1 LDIQNIICIFTYKEI
16 KIKVMDIEVLADK
29 YEEMENLKNQI
40 NNEEMDINNLFDE
53 LVFLS
58 QKRDELW
65 EYHPL
70 NPEGKNLIK
79 TVKELSERIDQIND
93 QLISQVKEK

>member
-1 LDIQNIICIFTYKEI
+1 
-16 KIKVMDIEVLADK
+16 MDIEVLAGR

-40 NNEEMDINNLFDE
+40 NQEEMKEENLINE
-53 LVFLS
+53 LLFLS

-65 EYHPL
+65 EYHPS

-79 TVKELSERIDQIND
+79 TVKELSERIDQIEN
-93 QLISQVKEK
+93 QLISPEKEK

>member
-1 LDIQNIICIFTYKEI
+1 
-16 KIKVMDIEVLADK
+16 MDIEVLADK

-40 NNEEMDINNLFDE
+40 NQEEMDSDNLLNE

-65 EYHPL
+65 EYHPN

-79 TVKELSERIDQIND
+79 TVKELCERIDQIED
-93 QLISQVKEK
+93 QLVSQEKKK

>member
-1 LDIQNIICIFTYKEI
+1 
-16 KIKVMDIEVLADK
+16 MDIEVLADK

-40 NNEEMDINNLFDE
+40 NQEEMDSDNLLNE

-65 EYHPL
+65 EYHPN
-70 NPEGKNLIK
+70 NPQGKNLIK
-79 TVKELSERIDQIND
+79 TVKELCERIDQIED
-93 QLISQVKEK
+93 QLVSQEKKKEIVYSGIFLYIHICIIK

>member
-1 LDIQNIICIFTYKEI
+1 
-16 KIKVMDIEVLADK
+16 MDIEVLADK

-40 NNEEMDINNLFDE
+40 NNEEMDSDNLLNE

>member
-1 LDIQNIICIFTYKEI
+1 
-16 KIKVMDIEVLADK
+16 MDIEVLADK

-40 NNEEMDINNLFDE
+40 NQEEMASDNLLNE

-65 EYHPL
+65 EYHPN

-79 TVKELSERIDQIND
+79 TVKELCERIDQIED
-93 QLISQVKEK
+93 QLVSQEKKK

>member
-1 LDIQNIICIFTYKEI
+1 
-16 KIKVMDIEVLADK
+16 MDIEVLADK

-40 NNEEMDINNLFDE
+40 NNEEMDSDNLLNE

-65 EYHPL
+65 EYHPN